1 MRIAT
6 TLVLDMPVG
15 CYYIYTPHL
24 ALSANV
30 YLFKR
35 RGLPL
40 GRTSVSLHFPSLF
53 LFLFI
58 APSLT
63 LFSSFQESTTRS
75 TPGNNAEI
83 DQLFFTIHRESAGD
97 RWGVR
102 LCYSVDGV
110 RYSPLSA
117 SVIAYV
123 DRISAENPLETR
135 VRLRLHHLPTKS
147 LFEIKTGINALA
159 THRITDFLRK

>member
-53 LFLFI
+53 LFLFT

-97 RWGVR
+97 RWGGETLLFSR
-102 LCYSVDGV
+102 WRALQPPLCIGYCIRRSYFS
-110 RYSPLSA
+110 R
-117 SVIAYV
+117 
-123 DRISAENPLETR
+123 
-135 VRLRLHHLPTKS
+135 KS
-147 LFEIKTGINALA
+147 IRDEG
-159 THRITDFLRK
+159 